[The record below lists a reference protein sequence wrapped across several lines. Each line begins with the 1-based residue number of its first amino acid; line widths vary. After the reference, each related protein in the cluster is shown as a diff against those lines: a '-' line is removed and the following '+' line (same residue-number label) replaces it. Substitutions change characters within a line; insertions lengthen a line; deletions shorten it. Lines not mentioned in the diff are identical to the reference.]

1 MGFKMQQDHGLDT
14 AATDRAA
21 HCPCHRTLST
31 ARLQFHHS
39 IRASF
44 PTKLEPN
51 RHGTLHIFMYP
62 ARCLLI
68 ARRVVLTSLFVIG
81 GPAFA
86 DVYDEV
92 SQLIKANALEAA
104 LVKAEAHLSSKPA
117 DPQMRFLKGMVQRG
131 QNKIDDA
138 LKTFTDITEDYP
150 ELPEPHNNL
159 AVMHAA
165 KGQFHQAQKALEMA
179 IKAKPDYAAAY
190 ENLADVHVRLA
201 EQAYRQATTLEPQ
214 NTRAVQKLRMAEQL
228 LKPQSIASR

>member
-1 MGFKMQQDHGLDT
+1 
-14 AATDRAA
+14 
-21 HCPCHRTLST
+21 
-31 ARLQFHHS
+31 
-39 IRASF
+39 
-44 PTKLEPN
+44 
-51 RHGTLHIFMYP
+51 MYP

-68 ARRVVLTSLFVIG
+68 ARRVVLVSLFVIG

-92 SQLIKANALEAA
+92 SQLIKSNALEAA

-117 DPQMRFLKGMVQRG
+117 DPQMRFLKGMAQRG

-201 EQAYRQATTLEPQ
+201 EQAYRQASTLEPQ
-214 NTRAVQKLRMAEQL
+214 NARAVQKLRMAEQL
-228 LKPQSIASR
+228 LKPQSSASR